1 MPSNARRCSKPPNV
15 PSRPVASRRT
25 APEVVPPLIFVIVG
39 PGGAGK
45 GTLIRCLLAG
55 DDSLWLSRSWTTR
68 PRRPGEPE
76 DSYHFVDRNRFE
88 EHASQGG
95 FLEWAQVLDH
105 LYGTPV
111 PDPPTG
117 SDVILEIDVQG
128 ARQVLARD
136 EDAVCILLLPPSVE
150 EQVARLRGRGDSE
163 DHVQRRIDLGQQ
175 EIVEAR
181 ALASHEV
188 VNDDLD
194 RAVADLAAIID
205 AARRDRPAHR

>member
-1 MPSNARRCSKPPNV
+1 
-15 PSRPVASRRT
+15 
-25 APEVVPPLIFVIVG
+25 
-39 PGGAGK
+39 
-45 GTLIRCLLAG
+45 
-55 DDSLWLSRSWTTR
+55 LSRSWTTR
-68 PRRPGEPE
+68 PRRPGEP
-76 DSYHFVDRNRFE
+76 DDAYHFVDRDRFE
-88 EHASQGG
+88 EHASGGG

-111 PDPPTG
+111 PHPPPG

-136 EDAVCILLLPPSVE
+136 EDAVCVLLLPPSVE

-175 EIVEAR
+175 EVAEAR

-194 RAVADLAAIID
+194 RAVTDLAAIID